1 MTERVRTATPMPC
14 QVGDSDVHAFRDGV
28 LVNLSCRV
36 FFVLCAAA
44 AMTLPALR
52 QSIPWTPYAPNSQ
65 AAQYRMPPKD
75 AVGIP

>member
-1 MTERVRTATPMPC
+1 MFTPSVTAC
-14 QVGDSDVHAFRDGV
+14 SSISRAAF
-28 LVNLSCRV
+28 

-52 QSIPWTPYAPNSQ
+52 QSIPWTPYAPNRQ